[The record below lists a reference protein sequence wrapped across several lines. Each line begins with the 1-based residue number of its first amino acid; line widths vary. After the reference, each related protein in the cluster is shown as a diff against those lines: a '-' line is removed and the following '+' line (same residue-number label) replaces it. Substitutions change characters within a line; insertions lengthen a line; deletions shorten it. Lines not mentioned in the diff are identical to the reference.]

1 MGFLETRDGPGM
13 LPYADPYVGASDY
26 DRPTHTHRVVVTFEM
41 EEMNGTPE
49 ESAEVLLDQYIADEV
64 TIVSV
69 VATEVEEQ
77 EEEEEE
83 EKYPNLF

>member
-13 LPYADPYVGASDY
+13 LPYADPYESPYGENE
-26 DRPTHTHRVVVTFEM
+26 PVTTGWVMPPFT
-41 EEMNGTPE
+41 EEDE
-49 ESAEVLLDQYIADEV
+49 EEFLSK
-64 TIVSV
+64 
-69 VATEVEEQ
+69 EE